1 MIQPHADEILKMI
14 CDEFKYKDE
23 DKDKDKGFVLDL
35 NLNDPNCAKVSEDD
49 FKKKYLKKCTEWCI
63 KSNGSKTYKYVYVS
77 ILEDGVVA
85 VVGKTT
91 FHCTSENNG
100 TETKIYGN
108 NDLFNAYKGKE
119 LTAQLIAAHYKIKI
133 KDADDIQQV
142 NMKVKKAIIIP
153 VNIAGLDT
161 KTCEVRT
168 KELEREIGNFLVS
181 EQIFIL
187 NGASHLH

>member
-14 CDEFKYKDE
+14 SDEFKYKD
-23 DKDKDKGFVLDL
+23 KGFVFDL
-35 NLNDPNCAKVSEDD
+35 NLKDHNCAKASEDA
-49 FKKKYLKKCTEWCI
+49 FKKMYLKKCTEWCI

-91 FHCTSENNG
+91 FHCASDNSG
-100 TETKIYGN
+100 IDTKISGN

-133 KDADDIQQV
+133 KDASDSEQV
-142 NMKVKKAIIIP
+142 NMKVKKAVIIP
-153 VNIAGLDT
+153 VKIDDLKNNKDKA
-161 KTCEVRT
+161 EART
-168 KELEREIGNFLVS
+168 KKLEKDIGNFLVS